1 MSVVMIPLPT
11 SRKPQLAVQRS
22 RKTNAVINKQSRG
35 RKRAYGAC
43 KTVAR
48 RKKRVRREMPMVS
61 GKNWDTLDNF
71 DKVERYYSSR
81 FIKKY
86 VDLLKEFIDTFFE
99 KDCLEDLRSAIQ
111 MVLTSRQVYRALISH
126 HLKDNQSFDHA
137 QVPRKC
143 RSAIRLLIKHGILKE
158 KRLFDR
164 SYKDSSESTYYWWD
178 PSFAFQSIK
187 KALSEQDKIQSE
199 ARNSVFCCPKCTCPY
214 KDADIAK
221 LCLESKDRIPRCYAC
236 NTEISCTRVKTIELS
251 KLSHMIDEIERTQ
264 RKPPSVHDPVFWTR
278 YIDACK
284 RLPPDEIQADGSKI
298 VHSISIATNKPFTIK
313 FDSWTLGRGLEEKS
327 ERPERTCTAP
337 VPCKFAIEFETIDD
351 WDDDDFEWALL

>member
-1 MSVVMIPLPT
+1 MIPLPS
-11 SRKPQLAVQRS
+11 SRRSQLSVQRS
-22 RKTNAVINKQSRG
+22 RKPNAVINKQTRG
-35 RKRAYGAC
+35 RKRAYKAC

-71 DKVERYYSSR
+71 DKVEKYYSSR

-99 KDCLEDLRSAIQ
+99 KKDCLEDLRSAIQ

-126 HLKDNQSFDHA
+126 HLKDNNSFKHA

-143 RSAIRLLIKHGILKE
+143 RGAIRLLIKHGILKQ

-164 SYKDSSESTYYWWD
+164 SYEDSSESTYYWWD
-178 PSFAFQSIK
+178 PGFAFQSIK
-187 KALSEQDKIQSE
+187 KALSEQDKIQSV
-199 ARNSVFCCPKCTCPY
+199 ARSSVFCCPQCSCPY

-221 LCLESKDRIPRCYAC
+221 LRLESKDRIPRCYVC
-236 NTEISCTRVKTIELS
+236 HTEISCTRVETIDLS
-251 KLSHMIDEIERTQ
+251 KLSKMIDEIERTH
-264 RKPPSVHDPVFWTR
+264 KEPPFIHDPVFWTR

-298 VHSISIATNKPFTIK
+298 VHSINIATLEPIRMIF
-313 FDSWTLGRGLEEKS
+313 GGGLEES
-327 ERPERTCTAP
+327 QNARSVHAQHL
-337 VPCKFAIEFETIDD
+337 
-351 WDDDDFEWALL
+351 ALLNLHLSLKLLMIGMTMTGNGPFYKYQINV